1 MSSELQIPA
10 SAVEP
15 LEVLLELSDQEFS
28 TLMSVLDDQGAAD
41 LQEISQALAPKLPD
55 LRIDAGELV
64 GTFVSLDLF
73 RETRGWSASEASEL
87 IAHAPSSPGTTAE
100 EVARLRA
107 RIAALLEADC
117 VVVMAGTLKG
127 TLASE
132 RVFEDV
138 DVVTDVRPVTAFG
151 TYSRLPVVI
160 LHNVRLTYRTQG
172 RSESLYVTLDELD
185 LEQLERAIAAARR
198 SAAELADALAETRL
212 QPTGSPWRRG

>member
-15 LEVLLELSDQEFS
+15 LEVLLDLSDRDFS
-28 TLMSVLDDQGAAD
+28 TLMSVLDDLGAAD
-41 LQEISQALAPKLPD
+41 LQKISQALAPELPE
-55 LRIDAGELV
+55 LRIDAADLV
-64 GTFVSLDLF
+64 GTFVSLNLF
-73 RETRGWSASEASEL
+73 RDTRGWSASEASEL
-87 IAHAPSSPGTTAE
+87 IADAPSSPGTTAD

-107 RIAALLEADC
+107 RIAALLQADC
-117 VVVMAGTLKG
+117 VAVMAGTLKG

-132 RVFEDV
+132 RVFENV
-138 DVVTDVRPVTAFG
+138 DVVTDVRPVSEFG

-172 RSESLYVTLDELD
+172 RSETLYVTLDELD

-198 SAAELADALAETRL
+198 SAADLTDALAETRL
-212 QPTGSPWRRG
+212 QPTGPPWRRG